1 MINYTITRTQETT
14 TITLPEGTIKYHNK
28 LNNTSYYTNKA
39 EQRIRTHKRSWK
51 TVATVY
57 LDNITLDTQ
66 TITTDTVFTFHLKNT
81 TNNTSIDIPVNNK
94 LADFQT
100 NITNKLNPKHFYIVD
115 LDNTSRFQTHF
126 LDFINTV
133 LIELNTNSTVLN
145 ELIEDTPVEEPTTPE
160 PVQGL
165 YSAIPHTVT
174 GQITNSAYGNMYTPV
189 IISKKVQQG
198 QNTTTANYV
207 LLWKDKQDNTIIP
220 AELDGRVQFLSGL
233 TVTAEYNEE
242 TKDQTYYTPQ
252 PANSTIF
259 LISFPIE
266 DTDDLVYEATI
277 TITDPEDADNTCTI
291 TV

>member
-1 MINYTITRTQETT
+1 M
-14 TITLPEGTIKYHNK
+14 
-28 LNNTSYYTNKA
+28 
-39 EQRIRTHKRSWK
+39 
-51 TVATVY
+51 
-57 LDNITLDTQ
+57 
-66 TITTDTVFTFHLKNT
+66 F
-81 TNNTSIDIPVNNK
+81 
-94 LADFQT
+94 
-100 NITNKLNPKHFYIVD
+100 
-115 LDNTSRFQTHF
+115 HF

-165 YSAIPHTVT
+165 HSAIPHTVN
-174 GQITNSAYGNMYTPV
+174 GQITNTETDEIYTPV